1 MKKSIRLNRN
11 PYSIDT
17 RCRFRRGPPKNTT
30 AFACSLT
37 FVICSHLVN
46 LKLVPNRMKTK
57 VGQARQCGNLANR
70 HADIWQF
77 QSWFCAGTL
86 VIKKKEKRKKRANQL
101 DWKSTQHMYKIE
113 KCAFNWIN
121 ILLNFVSAIWQEQIG
136 VNLTYLRACGRGIR
150 PGGGA
155 VNQRFSKLR
164 SKHDKNFLSIYGEVE
179 REG

>member
-1 MKKSIRLNRN
+1 MQVQTGAPKKYHGIRLLTYLRDLLA
-11 PYSIDT
+11 P
-17 RCRFRRGPPKNTT
+17 RRSR
-30 AFACSLT
+30 ACTKSHEDQSRSGTPVRQPCQQACWYLT
-37 FVICSHLVN
+37 VS
-46 LKLVPNRMKTK
+46 KLVL
-57 VGQARQCGNLANR
+57 CR
-70 HADIWQF
+70 H
-77 QSWFCAGTL
+77 SGYK
-86 VIKKKEKRKKRANQL
+86 KKKEKRKKRANQL